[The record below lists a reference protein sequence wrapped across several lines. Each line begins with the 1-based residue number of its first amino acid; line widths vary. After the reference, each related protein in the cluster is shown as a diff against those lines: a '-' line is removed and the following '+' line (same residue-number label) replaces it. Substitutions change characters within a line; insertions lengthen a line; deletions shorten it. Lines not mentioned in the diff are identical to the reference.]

1 MKSKKKIVFNLS
13 IKDLKDLGIINKK
26 KKRRKKKSLKKYN
39 FGIKE
44 TRGGPNMQPSTFS
57 NISNL
62 QTEHI
67 ALVNKQLRHTI
78 ENPPQNNDLTMYN
91 YQLKQLSDDQNTFQ
105 NNVKGYLK
113 AAYNNNNYL
122 NDNIDV
128 IPEESS
134 EYFYTRDNE
143 DQLKGSF
150 KTDEAT
156 TNDINKDLNYDDIYP
171 NTNDD
176 MYTNDTQFSY
186 QKTNDK
192 TFGEQPD
199 EEQQYEKP
207 KSKKNKSPKKS
218 YDDYLNYG
226 EDNMDTTKKQSDF
239 FKMRVENKKQEYYN
253 YCIDNKI
260 AVDKSIFTIRGLTD
274 LNKKLKNIY
283 KKN

>member
-13 IKDLKDLGIINKK
+13 IQDLKDLGIINKK
-26 KKRRKKKSLKKYN
+26 KKRRNKKSLKKYN

-44 TRGGPNMQPSTFS
+44 TRQGPNMQQPSFS

-156 TNDINKDLNYDDIYP
+156 TNDINKDLNYDDIYS
-171 NTNDD
+171 N
-176 MYTNDTQFSY
+176 TNDTQFSY
-186 QKTNDK
+186 QKTNDE
-192 TFGEQPD
+192 TFGEQSN
-199 EEQQYEKP
+199 EEQQYEKS
-207 KSKKNKSPKKS
+207 KIKKNKSPKKS
-218 YDDYLNYG
+218 YDDYLKYG
-226 EDNMDTTKKQSDF
+226 EENMDTTKKQSDDL
-239 FKMRVENKKQEYYN
+239 KRRVDDKKQDYYN

-260 AVDKSIFTIRGLTD
+260 AVDKSIFKIRGLTE
-274 LNKKLKNIY
+274 LSKELKNIY